1 MMIKTF
7 FHPLNDEKMS
17 ADREQKACSHFPF
30 ISDSGDLKKDI
41 YMDDVI
47 IG

>member
-1 MMIKTF
+1 MIKTF
-7 FHPLNDEKMS
+7 FHPLNDKKNI
-17 ADREQKACSHFPF
+17 ADGEQKACSLFFCSCPVLQ
-30 ISDSGDLKKDI
+30 ILKKDI

>member
-1 MMIKTF
+1 MMIETF
-7 FHPLNDEKMS
+7 FHPLNDEKII
-17 ADREQKACSHFPF
+17 ADREHKACSHFPF
-30 ISDSGDLKKDI
+30 ISVSGDLKKDS